1 MLPKFKVFSWGI
13 CYYILPTY
21 NNIARIRQEF
31 LTTCPRCNSCKE
43 TLIHAMKDCP
53 KVREILMIDG
63 LNNRLIDGRYERC
76 IDWLE
81 DILRVLDKKATVD
94 FFTLLWNCW
103 NDRNNLVFQGK
114 KDTAMV
120 VWEKVQTFSKDF
132 RIFNLA
138 EPSVIPSIPMSKV
151 VDGNVRYGAIARDHD
166 GFVIGGSYSFVN
178 KIQNMKWAEFDAFV
192 EGLNLAL
199 KLKVDKLILE
209 SDSAFLVNATKK
221 RDQDIT
227 ILGCS
232 IKKASRMFRNF
243 TSVQVNWI
251 GRCSNRAADFLC
263 ILAIKEKC
271 NSYFNMDFPMEIHS
285 IVINDAIN

>member
-138 EPSVIPSIPMSKV
+138 EPSVIPSIPMSK
-151 VDGNVRYGAIARDHD
+151 G
-166 GFVIGGSYSFVN
+166 
-178 KIQNMKWAEFDAFV
+178 
-192 EGLNLAL
+192 
-199 KLKVDKLILE
+199 
-209 SDSAFLVNATKK
+209 
-221 RDQDIT
+221 
-227 ILGCS
+227 
-232 IKKASRMFRNF
+232 
-243 TSVQVNWI
+243 
-251 GRCSNRAADFLC
+251 
-263 ILAIKEKC
+263 
-271 NSYFNMDFPMEIHS
+271 
-285 IVINDAIN
+285 